1 MSHEESPA
9 FSQQRIDLQQAPK
22 SLAGKLISLI
32 LGIAFL
38 TLAFMF
44 SLIALAVVAVGGVA
58 LWGWLW
64 WKTRAIRKQMREQPA
79 QDSHPGF
86 ETGRVIDGEV
96 IRETTGNT
104 PSGYLP
110 R

>member
-1 MSHEESPA
+1 MSHEESPS

-44 SLIALAVVAVGGVA
+44 SLVALAVVAVGGVA

-64 WKTRAIRKQMREQPA
+64 WKTRTIRKQMREQPG